1 MLIPFSKYHGT
12 GNDFVMID
20 NRELGHELRKSQIAQ
35 LCNRRFGIGA
45 DGLILLEIE
54 DEIVKMV
61 YFNSDGAPSSM
72 CGNGGRCF
80 VDFAQNLNVLR
91 DAGSFLAVDGMH
103 DFKMEGELVSLKMGD
118 VSAIETIGDAVYM
131 DTGSPHYIT
140 MVDEVLDID
149 IVNDAHKVRYNERF
163 SAEGTNVNFVEMMD
177 GITHIRTY
185 ERGVED
191 ETLSCGTGAT
201 ACAIAMHYLGNVSA
215 TDVPIKVLGG
225 KVSVSFEPNTD
236 GSYSNIWLTGPT
248 AHVFDGNIELPA

>member
-12 GNDFVMID
+12 GNDFIMID
-20 NRELGHELRKSQIAQ
+20 NRSLNLKLSQTQISQ

-45 DGLILLEIE
+45 DGLILLEVN
-54 DEIVKMV
+54 DETVQMV

-80 VDFAQNLNVLR
+80 VDFCQQLEVMS
-91 DAGSFLAVDGMH
+91 DQGEFLAVDGMH
-103 DFKMEGELVSLKMGD
+103 SFKMENGLVSLKMAD
-118 VSAIETIGDAVYM
+118 VSRIESIGDAVYL
-131 DTGSPHYIT
+131 DTGSPHYVTI
-140 MVDEVLDID
+140 VEDVLEID
-149 IVNDAHKVRYNERF
+149 ILTDARKIRYNNRF
-163 SAEGTNVNFVEMMD
+163 TGKGTNVNFVEMMD

-201 ACAIAMHYLGNVSA
+201 ACAIAMHHYGHISESNM
-215 TDVPIKVLGG
+215 PIKVLGG
-225 KVSVSFEPNTD
+225 RLNVSFKANED

-248 AHVFDGNIELPA
+248 TRVFEGSIQLPE